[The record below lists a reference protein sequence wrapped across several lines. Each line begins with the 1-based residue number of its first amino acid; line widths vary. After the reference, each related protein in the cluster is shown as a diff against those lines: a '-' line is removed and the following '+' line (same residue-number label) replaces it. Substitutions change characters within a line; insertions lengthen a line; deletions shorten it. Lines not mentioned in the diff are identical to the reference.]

1 MITKKEYQILF
12 NKYYSQMVYLANTY
26 LFNKEDAEEIVQ
38 DVFIKIWNKR
48 NEIQDF
54 AIKTYLFTSTKN
66 ASINF
71 LRRKKIDSQSL
82 ESLSKFKSQNAKPLE
97 SLEFAQKIKK
107 AIDQLPPKT
116 KRVFLMSRYFE
127 FTYKEI
133 AQILSLSPK
142 TIENQMGTALRL
154 LKKKIFNEN

>member
-1 MITKKEYQILF
+1 
-12 NKYYSQMVYLANTY
+12 MVYLANTY

-107 AIDQLPPKT
+107 AIEPNNFIT
-116 KRVFLMSRYFE
+116 S
-127 FTYKEI
+127 
-133 AQILSLSPK
+133 
-142 TIENQMGTALRL
+142 TIGKQQS
-154 LKKKIFNEN
+154 